1 MPPLPAPGPLPLPRL
16 SRRLLL
22 ASGTALAGAS
32 LLTGCSDDSDAASR
46 RRAKAEATAAQKLS
60 RGAARDSA
68 DLTARYD
75 ATLAAHPGLD
85 ATLRPLRAQVTRH
98 REAFDAAGREATG
111 SPPPGASSSAPGR
124 AAGAEDEAAT
134 SASPGPTVASDQKT
148 ALRDL
153 ATAEKKLADHR
164 ARVLVDAPGEL
175 ARLLASVAAAGAA
188 HAYVLGAAA
197 K

>member
-22 ASGTALAGAS
+22 ASGTALAGAT

-46 RRAKAEATAAQKLS
+46 RRAKAEATTAQKLS
-60 RGAARDSA
+60 RSAARDSA
-68 DLTARYD
+68 GLTARYD

-85 ATLRPLRAQVTRH
+85 ATLRPLRAQVSRH
-98 REAFDAAGREATG
+98 HEAFDAAGRGATS
-111 SPPPGASSSAPGR
+111 SPSPDASSSATGR
-124 AAGAEDEAAT
+124 AAGAAAAA
-134 SASPGPTVASDQKT
+134 ASPTPPVASDEKT

-153 ATAEKKLADHR
+153 AAAEKKLADQR

-197 K
+197 T

>member
-1 MPPLPAPGPLPLPRL
+1 MPPLPASGPLPLPRL

-85 ATLRPLRAQVTRH
+85 ATLRPLRVQVTRH
-98 REAFDAAGREATG
+98 REAFDAAGRGATG
-111 SPPPGASSSAPGR
+111 SPSPEASSSTPGR
-124 AAGAEDEAAT
+124 AAGAAAT

-153 ATAEKKLADHR
+153 ARAEKKLADHR

>member
-98 REAFDAAGREATG
+98 REAFDAAGRGATG
-111 SPPPGASSSAPGR
+111 SPSPDASSSAPGR
-124 AAGAEDEAAT
+124 AAGAGAT

>member
-1 MPPLPAPGPLPLPRL
+1 MRSGGVRHSHRTVASSHHRIVLSPPLRRIAVAPSVVVRPPSSPPSHVTTPARAARVASPRDVAPWAAGDDATCGRRRHRIRRGSTPCRHCPHRVRSPLPRL

-46 RRAKAEATAAQKLS
+46 RHAKAEATAAQKLS

-98 REAFDAAGREATG
+98 REAFDAAGRGATW
-111 SPPPGASSSAPGR
+111 
-124 AAGAEDEAAT
+124 
-134 SASPGPTVASDQKT
+134 
-148 ALRDL
+148 
-153 ATAEKKLADHR
+153 
-164 ARVLVDAPGEL
+164 
-175 ARLLASVAAAGAA
+175 
-188 HAYVLGAAA
+188 
-197 K
+197 

>member
-1 MPPLPAPGPLPLPRL
+1 MPPLPAPGPLPLPPL

-22 ASGTALAGAS
+22 ASGSALAGAS

-98 REAFDAAGREATG
+98 REAFDAAGRGATG
-111 SPPPGASSSAPGR
+111 SPSPDASSSASGR
-124 AAGAEDEAAT
+124 AAGAAAT

>member
-1 MPPLPAPGPLPLPRL
+1 MPPLPVPRPLPLPRL

-32 LLTGCSDDSDAASR
+32 LLTGCSDDSGAAKE

-60 RGAARDSA
+60 RKAAGDSSG
-68 DLTARYD
+68 LMARYD

-98 REAFDAAGREATG
+98 HAAFDAAGRGATE
-111 SPPPGASSSAPGR
+111 SPSPGASSSAPER
-124 AAGAEDEAAT
+124 AAGASAAA
-134 SASPGPTVASDQKT
+134 ASPRPTVASDEKT

-153 ATAEKKLADHR
+153 ATAERKLADHR
-164 ARVLVDAPGEL
+164 ARVLVDAPEEL

>member
-98 REAFDAAGREATG
+98 REAFDAAGRGATG
-111 SPPPGASSSAPGR
+111 SPSPDAPSSGPGR
-124 AAGAEDEAAT
+124 AAGAGAT
-134 SASPGPTVASDQKT
+134 SASPGPTASDQKT

>member
-1 MPPLPAPGPLPLPRL
+1 MPPPPTPGPLPLPRP

-32 LLTGCSDDSDAASR
+32 LLTGCSDDSGAAASR
-46 RRAKAEATAAQKLS
+46 RRAKAETTAAQKLS
-60 RGAARDSA
+60 RVAARDSA
-68 DLTARYD
+68 ELTARYD
-75 ATLAAHPGLD
+75 ATLAAHPRLD

-98 REAFDAAGREATG
+98 REAFDAAGRGATG
-111 SPPPGASSSAPGR
+111 TPSPDASSSAPGR
-124 AAGAEDEAAT
+124 AAGAAAA
-134 SASPGPTVASDQKT
+134 SASPAPTVASDEKT

-153 ATAEKKLADHR
+153 ATAERKLADHR
-164 ARVLVDAPGEL
+164 ARALVDAPGEL

-197 K
+197 T